1 MTQELSV
8 IGVPSWL
15 GKATFSGGSWSTD
28 YPVQQLG
35 KLPLGKPAM
44 TTDGDVANTKF
55 IVTLSE
61 YLPVQYLAFV
71 GHTAGRD
78 DRFTIRFYDDPARS
92 NLVETIANQ
101 EFWLPCF
108 PKGSVD
114 YGDPHWWTEKY
125 TDEEI
130 AAFVAPPRPIW
141 LDAPIGVRA
150 IEVDIDVTASGA
162 DSFACGYFDLG
173 QGTQVEANY
182 DYGAALGFETR
193 VVTTIA
199 PGGTAH
205 HTDDPEPRTW
215 RGTFSHVSHAV
226 AMGRFFELLRQPRR
240 APFLWLPTPNDPAR
254 WLQEAFLAEVAELSA
269 IERAY
274 ADVDA
279 IPLTLREVF

>member
-1 MTQELSV
+1 MTQELAV

-15 GKATFSGGSWSTD
+15 GKATFSGGSWDAD
-28 YPVQQLG
+28 YPVTQLG
-35 KLPLGKPAM
+35 KLPLGKPAVTADG
-44 TTDGDVANTKF
+44 TTDSTKF

-61 YLPVQYLAFV
+61 FLPVQYLCWV
-71 GHTAGRD
+71 GHTGGQYD
-78 DRFTIRFYDDPARS
+78 LFTMRFFSDVARS
-92 NLVETIANQ
+92 NLVLTLSDQ

-125 TDEEI
+125 TAEEI

-150 IEVDIDVTASGA
+150 IEVDVDVTPSGA

-173 QGTQVEANY
+173 QGTQVAANY
-182 DYGAALGFETR
+182 DYGAQLGFEAR
-193 VVTTIA
+193 VITTIS

-215 RGTFSHVSHAV
+215 RGTFGHVEHTT
-226 AMGRFFELLRQPRR
+226 AMGRFFELMRRPRR
-240 APFLWLPTPNDPAR
+240 APFLWLPTPSDPTR
-254 WLQEAFLAEVAELSA
+254 WLQEAWLAELAELSP